1 MNAVAQHIVPTVLW
15 RIAPNDDGTFTGLG
29 KTRGGRLVSITSE
42 SRDLIQQ
49 NLVEMQL
56 QLSDNAEERF
66 LAAWKR
72 GIKLAGRDLFHI
84 KAVDLASAD
93 SKEKLPPNWEAVE
106 AYIRGACS
114 DAERLFLMEMCSFYN
129 NEWMEEQKAAIE
141 LPRSS
146 FCRAAY
152 SLDEERGNVLADL
165 LTAYRGW

>member
-1 MNAVAQHIVPTVLW
+1 MNAVAQHIVPTILW

-29 KTRGGRLVSITSE
+29 KTRGGKLVSITSE
-42 SRDLIQQ
+42 ARDLIQTH
-49 NLVEMQL
+49 LVEMQL
-56 QLSDNAEERF
+56 QLSDDAEERF

-84 KAVDLASAD
+84 QAADLASAD
-93 SKEKLPPNWEAVE
+93 RKEQLPPNWEAVE

-129 NEWMEEQKAAIE
+129 NEWMEDQKAA
-141 LPRSS
+141 LKLHRSS

-152 SLDEERGNVLADL
+152 QLDQDRINVLADL